1 MEGVDFG
8 TALDRVRRA
17 LSEASLPLGAT
28 VRPAGTASLLEE
40 SLGTLRPAAL
50 GAVLLVYMVMA
61 AQFESWRRPM
71 LIMVT
76 LPLAAVGAIAALWLT
91 GHAIGLTAVMG
102 GIVLA
107 GIAVNN
113 GIVLVD
119 AARRHRAAGMEAAA
133 AMRLAWRRRLRPVLM
148 TALTTLLGSLPMV
161 VAPGRGGELEVP
173 LAAVLV
179 GGLFTS
185 TALTLVVL
193 PCAWLL
199 AEGRWPAPGRRSPGP
214 ARPW

>member
-1 MEGVDFG
+1 M
-8 TALDRVRRA
+8 TTL
-17 LSEASLPLGAT
+17 
-28 VRPAGTASLLEE
+28 TASGTTLTGQAAGALL
-40 SLGTLRPAAL
+40 LI
-50 GAVLLVYMVMA
+50 YMAMA
-61 AQFESWRRPM
+61 AQFESLVHPLLM
-71 LIMVT
+71 MVT
-76 LPLAAVGAIAALWLT
+76 LPLALVGAVAGLAAV

-119 AARRHRAAGMEAAA
+119 AARRHRAAGMDAAA
-133 AMRLAWRRRLRPVLM
+133 AIRLAWCRRLRPVLM

-199 AEGRWPAPGRRSPGP
+199 AEGRWPARGRRSPGP